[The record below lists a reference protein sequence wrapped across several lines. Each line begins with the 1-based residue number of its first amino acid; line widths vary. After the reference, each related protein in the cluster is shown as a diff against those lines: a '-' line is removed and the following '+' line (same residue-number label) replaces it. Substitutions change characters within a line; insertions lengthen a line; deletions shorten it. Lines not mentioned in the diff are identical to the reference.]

1 MALWNCLCV
10 LEFIVE
16 ATLSLLL
23 QKLLLSS
30 CRGWWWVFL
39 LLLCRIHALLSAA
52 VTTWKINIFL
62 EKKKNLKGIL
72 GNGGV
77 KLFWTQN
84 SSPQWWSTLRN
95 CKLSVGVMVN
105 SNSSK
110 SCKKCPIIQMNELAS
125 QQRGNW
131 AASAFSEDVQNL
143 PQAAPGFGA
152 KAEHQD
158 SQGRWQR
165 CPFVPSIQ
173 SQLLS
178 VQIWEPFPVFS
189 FHLGEVHSK
198 LFPWYR
204 NSEHSLKNSEILQFT
219 LLWQILYFVSS
230 FHGIPSLF

>member
-1 MALWNCLCV
+1 MALWNCLFV

-62 EKKKNLKGIL
+62 EKKKKS
-72 GNGGV
+72 
-77 KLFWTQN
+77 Q
-84 SSPQWWSTLRN
+84 RN
-95 CKLSVGVMVN
+95 IRKRRCQVVLDTKFLTTVVINTEELQLSVGVMVN

-110 SCKKCPIIQMNELAS
+110 SCKKCPIIQMNELVS

>member
-1 MALWNCLCV
+1 MALWNCLFV

-52 VTTWKINIFL
+52 VTTWKINFFFF
-62 EKKKNLKGIL
+62 EKKKS
-72 GNGGV
+72 
-77 KLFWTQN
+77 Q
-84 SSPQWWSTLRN
+84 RN
-95 CKLSVGVMVN
+95 IGKRRCQVVLDTKFITTVVINTEELQLSVGVMVN

-110 SCKKCPIIQMNELAS
+110 SRKKCPIIQMNELVS

-165 CPFVPSIQ
+165 CPFVPCIQ